1 MPSQTE
7 SSALSPVEFHIAKL
21 PFIAMRISRLY
32 VSQPLNCGQH
42 IELDDDSAHYV
53 RTVLRLAKDDKIVL
67 FDGSGADYPS
77 VLLEVSRNRV
87 AVAIE
92 QRQSRDVESPL
103 AVCLGLGMA
112 RGDRMDLSVQKAVEL
127 GVNRITPIE
136 TERCLVQLKGDK
148 RVQRF
153 THWQRIVR
161 HAAEQCGRS
170 ILPELAPITPL
181 HQWVSEQQGLKL
193 FLDPYAEITLADLQ
207 PEDDRVTLLTGPEGG
222 FADHEREAAKA
233 AGFVPVRLGGRIL
246 RTETASL
253 AALSAVQML
262 WGDFR
267 SGPKA
272 C

>member
-1 MPSQTE
+1 
-7 SSALSPVEFHIAKL
+7 
-21 PFIAMRISRLY
+21 MRISRLY
-32 VSQPLNCGQH
+32 VSEPLNCGQH
-42 IELDDDSAHYV
+42 LELDDDGAHYV

-67 FDGSGADYPS
+67 FDGRGADFLS

-87 AVAIE
+87 AVAVE
-92 QRQSRDVESPL
+92 QRQPRDVESPL
-103 AVCLGLGMA
+103 TVCLGLGMA

-127 GVNRITPIE
+127 GVNQITPIE

-153 THWQRIVR
+153 THWQRIIQ
-161 HAAEQCGRS
+161 HAAEQSGRTV
-170 ILPELAPITPL
+170 LPELSPITPL
-181 HQWVSEQQGLKL
+181 HQWVGSQQGLRL
-193 FLDPYAEITLADLQ
+193 FLDPYAKASLADLQ
-207 PEDDRVTLLTGPEGG
+207 PENMQVTLLTGPEGG
-222 FADHEREAAKA
+222 FAEHEREAARA
-233 AGFVPVRLGGRIL
+233 AGFIPVRLGSCIL

-267 SGPKA
+267 GGPKE

>member
-1 MPSQTE
+1 
-7 SSALSPVEFHIAKL
+7 
-21 PFIAMRISRLY
+21 
-32 VSQPLNCGQH
+32 
-42 IELDDDSAHYV
+42 
-53 RTVLRLAKDDKIVL
+53 
-67 FDGSGADYPS
+67 
-77 VLLEVSRNRV
+77 LLEVSRHRV

-92 QRQSRDVESPL
+92 QRQARDVESPL
-103 AVCLGLGMA
+103 TVCLGLGMA

-148 RVQRF
+148 RLQRF
-153 THWQRIVR
+153 EHWQRIIR

-170 ILPELAPITPL
+170 ILPELSPIAPL
-181 HQWVSEQQGLKL
+181 HRWVDGQEGLKI
-193 FLDPYAEITLADLQ
+193 FLDPYAEVSLADLQ
-207 PEDDRVTLLTGPEGG
+207 PENSRVTLLTGPEGG
-222 FADHEREAAKA
+222 FADHERAAAKA

-267 SGPKA
+267 EVPKG
-272 C
+272 

>member
-1 MPSQTE
+1 
-7 SSALSPVEFHIAKL
+7 
-21 PFIAMRISRLY
+21 MRISRLY

-42 IELDDDSAHYV
+42 IELDADSAHYV
-53 RTVLRLAKDDKIVL
+53 RTVLRLAKDNRIVL
-67 FDGSGADYPS
+67 FDGSGADYAS

-92 QRQSRDVESPL
+92 QRQARDVESPL
-103 AVCLGLGMA
+103 TVCVGLGMA

-148 RVQRF
+148 RLQRF
-153 THWQRIVR
+153 EHWQRIIR

-170 ILPELAPITPL
+170 VLPELSPITPL
-181 HQWVSEQQGLKL
+181 HRWVGEQIGLKI
-193 FLDPYAEITLADLQ
+193 FLDPYAEVSLADLQ
-207 PEDDRVTLLTGPEGG
+207 PENSQVTLLTGPEGG
-222 FADHEREAAKA
+222 FADHERAAAKA
-233 AGFVPVRLGGRIL
+233 AGFIPVRLGGRIL

-267 SGPKA
+267 EVPKG
-272 C
+272 

>member
-1 MPSQTE
+1 
-7 SSALSPVEFHIAKL
+7 
-21 PFIAMRISRLY
+21 
-32 VSQPLNCGQH
+32 
-42 IELDDDSAHYV
+42 
-53 RTVLRLAKDDKIVL
+53 
-67 FDGSGADYPS
+67 
-77 VLLEVSRNRV
+77 
-87 AVAIE
+87 
-92 QRQSRDVESPL
+92 VESPL
-103 AVCLGLGMA
+103 TICLGLGMS

-127 GVNRITPIE
+127 GVNQITPIE

-153 THWQRIVR
+153 THWQRIIQ
-161 HAAEQCGRS
+161 HAAEQSGRS
-170 ILPELAPITPL
+170 ILPALSPITHL
-181 HQWVSEQQGLKL
+181 HQWVDEQEGLKI
-193 FLDPYAEITLADLQ
+193 FLDPHAEISLADLQ
-207 PEDDRVTLLTGPEGG
+207 PENSRVTLLTGPEGG

-267 SGPKA
+267 TGPKR